1 MCSHSCSRPG
11 WQNRGCQSNGSNVH
25 LHSYEVMWVKCLHQG
40 RKDRDSDAAGFKPPT
55 LWSHSWAYSHTLTLY
70 VHLILHRFRKT
81 SSGALVLGD
90 FLAFLAP
97 LSFQLIDLCECY
109 AARASLR
116 WKLQDVG
123 RSHDSKTFGFPLIF
137 WEGERELGGVL
148 PPEILASKTK
158 LKSLAGSLSDTT
170 TETTVNIGSIT
181 HGRKTEFITITF
193 HDFLHWNHE

>member
-1 MCSHSCSRPG
+1 M
-11 WQNRGCQSNGSNVH
+11 
-25 LHSYEVMWVKCLHQG
+25 
-40 RKDRDSDAAGFKPPT
+40 
-55 LWSHSWAYSHTLTLY
+55 
-70 VHLILHRFRKT
+70 
-81 SSGALVLGD
+81 
-90 FLAFLAP
+90 
-97 LSFQLIDLCECY
+97 
-109 AARASLR
+109 
-116 WKLQDVG
+116 
-123 RSHDSKTFGFPLIF
+123 IF